1 MDYEYRIQLLEK
13 ETAHLREMQRL
24 AIDRQDT
31 ADMRL
36 DKLGEI
42 AHLLASKIDTLA
54 STVDTLA
61 SKVDTLAVKMDS
73 FIDMMLRQPH
83 NGH

>member
-1 MDYEYRIQLLEK
+1 MDYEYRIQLREK

-24 AIDRQDT
+24 AIERQDT

-42 AHLLASKIDTLA
+42 THLLASKIDTLV
-54 STVDTLA
+54 T
-61 SKVDTLAVKMDS
+61 KMDS
-73 FIDMMLRQPH
+73 FIDIVLHQPH

>member
-42 AHLLASKIDTLA
+42 THLLASKIDTLV
-54 STVDTLA
+54 T
-61 SKVDTLAVKMDS
+61 KMDS
-73 FIDMMLRQPH
+73 FIDMVLHQPH
-83 NGH
+83 NAH